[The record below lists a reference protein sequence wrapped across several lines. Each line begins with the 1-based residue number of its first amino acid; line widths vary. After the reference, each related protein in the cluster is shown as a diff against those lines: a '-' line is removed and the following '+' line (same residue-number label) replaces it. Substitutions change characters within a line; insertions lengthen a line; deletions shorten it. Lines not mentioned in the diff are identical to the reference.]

1 MAPLPDQIEGRLGEG
16 SCSEA
21 RGRRAAGQR
30 QRRAGWQRRRR
41 TGAAAAAAPLPLPPP
56 AKLAGGGRRWRG
68 AWPVGRNFFC
78 LFIGFSQ
85 SLVCMR
91 STPRLEKLLL
101 ATCKNAFSRVGGL
114 LVLRYSCRRGES
126 DSYRA
131 RRKGGRKRRWLQLA
145 DGASTCG
152 SVTPPHIDPATSGPL
167 RCRAPLVAH
176 PGSLPGC
183 AVRSPD
189 QAHLCWTCWCCRM
202 PTSFWT

>member
-1 MAPLPDQIEGRLGEG
+1 MAPLPDQIEGRLGRAAAVRRVAG
-16 SCSEA
+16 GARVSDNDA
-21 RGRRAAGQR
+21 RGGRDDDARA
-30 QRRAGWQRRRR
+30 RRRR
-41 TGAAAAAAPLPLPPP
+41 RLPSPSPP